1 MNFSEALENTG
12 NTLKR
17 TREEIID
24 LRALLKILEDD
35 EERLSKEYESLVSV
49 AQRYNLTVE
58 QDSAIEGADVVP
70 IRSDISVPN
79 TPRAVEITTLSRND
93 AVLEVLSNSSV
104 ALDRSQISELLEQCG
119 RSESLDD
126 ISLSLSGL
134 KRRSRVENVSRG
146 KWIAI
151 PA

>member
-35 EERLSKEYESLVSV
+35 EEQLSKEYESLVSV